1 MTVEASIVSET
12 TKQDA
17 GVLGSCVQ
25 RKFVPAPIWTETM
38 LAALQRGVK
47 RGKWFSLIDKVYRL
61 ETLELGWAQVEKNAG
76 AAGVDR
82 MSVERFAQGRQHYL
96 AELAQALQD
105 GSYRP
110 LPVRRVYIPKGK
122 KQRPLGIPAVKDRVV
137 QAALKLVIEPIFEH
151 EFESRSYGFRQGLGC
166 KDALREVDRYLKA
179 GYFWVVDADLQSY
192 FDTIPHDP
200 LLTKVGNR
208 IGDGHVMALI
218 QGFLKQD
225 IMENLKLWTPVS
237 GSPQGA
243 VISPLLANA
252 YLHELDVE
260 MREAG
265 MVMVRYADDAVV
277 LCRSREEA
285 DAALARMRAWV
296 SANGLTLHP
305 DKTHVGDCRVDGE
318 GFEFLGYRFEAGRRL
333 VRKKSLMALRD
344 KVRARTPRNRGGS
357 IESVIASLNPTLKGW
372 YAYFK
377 QAHRFTF
384 SSIDGFIRRR
394 LRAMLRKQMHRPGQG
409 RCLNDHK
416 RWPNSFFADLGLFA
430 MSAAHQSARQSR
442 CGNN

>member
-1 MTVEASIVSET
+1 
-12 TKQDA
+12 
-17 GVLGSCVQ
+17 
-25 RKFVPAPIWTETM
+25 M

-47 RGKWFSLIDKVYRL
+47 GGKWHSLIDKVYRL
-61 ETLELGWAQVEKNAG
+61 ETLELGWAQVAKNAG

-82 MSVERFAQGRQHYL
+82 MSVERFAQRREHYL
-96 AELAQALQD
+96 AELAQALRD
-105 GSYRP
+105 GTYCP

-151 EFESRSYGFRQGLGC
+151 EFEPRSYGFRPGLGC
-166 KDALREVDRYLKA
+166 KDALREVARHLQA
-179 GYFWVVDADLQSY
+179 GYTWVVDADLQSY
-192 FDTIPHDP
+192 FDTIPHDR
-200 LLTKVGNR
+200 LLAKVGKR
-208 IGDGHVMALI
+208 IGDGRVMALI

-225 IMENLKLWTPVS
+225 IMDGLDRWTPLA

-252 YLHELDVE
+252 YLHELDAE
-260 MREAG
+260 MRAAG
-265 MVMVRYADDAVV
+265 LVMVRYADDAVV

-296 SANGLTLHP
+296 SANGLMLHP
-305 DKTHVGDCRVDGE
+305 EKTHVGDCRVE
-318 GFEFLGYRFEAGRRL
+318 GQGFKFLGYRFEAGRRL

-344 KVRARTPRNRGGS
+344 KIRVLTPRNCGETIG
-357 IESVIASLNPTLKGW
+357 SVIASLNPTLKGW

-377 QAHRFTF
+377 HAHRFTF
-384 SSIDGFIRRR
+384 SSLDGFIRRR
-394 LRAMLRKQMHRPGQG
+394 LRGTLRKQKRRPGQG
-409 RCLNDHK
+409 RCLNDH
-416 RWPNSFFADLGLFA
+416 RQWPNSFFADLVLFT
-430 MSAAHQSARQSR
+430 MSAAHHSARQSR

>member
-1 MTVEASIVSET
+1 MTVEASLVSET
-12 TKQDA
+12 TKQGA
-17 GVLGSCVQ
+17 GMPGSCVQ
-25 RKFVPAPIWTETM
+25 RKIVPAPIWTEAM
-38 LAALQRGVK
+38 LAALEKGVK
-47 RGKWFSLIDKVYRL
+47 GGKWYSLIDKVYRL
-61 ETLELGWAQVEKNAG
+61 ETLELGWAQVETNAG

-96 AELAQALQD
+96 AELAQALRD
-105 GSYRP
+105 GSYCP

-151 EFESRSYGFRQGLGC
+151 EFEPRSYGFRPGLGC
-166 KDALREVDRYLKA
+166 KDALREVDRHLKA

-200 LLTKVGNR
+200 LLAKVGSR
-208 IGDGHVMALI
+208 IGDGHVMGLI

-225 IMENLKLWTPVS
+225 IMDNLTRWTPLA

-243 VISPLLANA
+243 VISPILANV

-265 MVMVRYADDAVV
+265 LVMVRYADDAVV

-285 DAALARMRAWV
+285 EAALARMRAWV
-296 SANGLTLHP
+296 SKNGLTLHP
-305 DKTHVGDCRVDGE
+305 DKTHVGDCRVEGE

-344 KVRARTPRNRGGS
+344 RVRARTPRNRGGS

-372 YAYFK
+372 YAYFN

-384 SSIDGFIRRR
+384 SSIDGFVRRR
-394 LRAMLRKQMHRPGQG
+394 LRAMLRKQNHRPGQG

-416 RWPNSFFADLGLFA
+416 RWPNSFFAELGLFT
-430 MSAAHQSARQSR
+430 MSEAHRLARQSR
-442 CGNN
+442 